1 MTVVVVHG
9 GAGAWPRSDWPAAT
23 AAVAAAA
30 RAAYAV
36 LAAGGSAL
44 DAAIAA
50 VVALEDDPRFNAGH
64 GAVATQAGEV
74 ELDAAVMDGAAGKI
88 GAVAAVR
95 DVHNPVLLAR
105 AVLEDGRH
113 ALLAGSG
120 AESFAD
126 EHGLR
131 RTAPGE
137 LRAAADRGG
146 PPAGDDT
153 VGAVALDAAGR
164 LAAATST
171 GGVRGQRPGR
181 VGDAP
186 LPGCGTWADARVAVT
201 ATGTGERLIEAAAA
215 HEVAARIRL
224 AGEPLEQAAAAVIA
238 AITGDAGLVAVD
250 AAGAVALPSNTA
262 GMPRAVASAEGVQAA
277 TGRDEPLAW
286 VPAPAAS

>member
-9 GAGAWPRSDWPAAT
+9 GAGAWPRPAWPGAT
-23 AAVAAAA
+23 AAVARAA
-30 RAAYAV
+30 RAAHAI
-36 LAAGGSAL
+36 LAGGGSAL

-64 GAVATQAGEV
+64 GAVATEEGEV
-74 ELDAAVMDGAAGKI
+74 ELDAAVMDGATGRI
-88 GAVAAVR
+88 GAVAVVR

-105 AVLEDGRH
+105 AVLDDRRH
-113 ALLAGSG
+113 ALLAGQG
-120 AESFAD
+120 AERFAD
-126 EHGLR
+126 DRGLR

-137 LRAAADRGG
+137 LRGAARHGG
-146 PPAGDDT
+146 PPAGNDT
-153 VGAVALDAAGR
+153 VGAVALDRAGW

-171 GGVRGQRPGR
+171 GGVRGQRAGR

-215 HEVAARIRL
+215 HEVAARVRL
-224 AGEPLEQAAAAVIA
+224 AGEPLDRAAAAVIGS
-238 AITGDAGLVAVD
+238 ISGDAGLVAVD

-262 GMPRAVASAEGVQAA
+262 GMPRAVASPAGVRAA
-277 TGRDEPLAW
+277 TGRGEPLAS
-286 VPAPAAS
+286 VPEPG